1 MNPSSRVRIL
11 HVPGC
16 PLVERL
22 RAEVESALAEVA
34 PDCRLSLVE
43 GDYPSPTLL
52 VDGMDVTTGA
62 PVSGEPR
69 CRLDLPTAEQI
80 RDALAELTRGSQ
92 EVGQPGVAAG
102 GESIA

>member
-1 MNPSSRVRIL
+1 MTSSTRVRIL
-11 HVPGC
+11 HVPDC
-16 PLVERL
+16 PLVEGL
-22 RAEVESALAEVA
+22 RAVVESALAEVA

-69 CRLDLPTAEQI
+69 CRLDLPTSQQI
-80 RDALAELTRGSQ
+80 RDALSALVERGMRSAD
-92 EVGQPGVAAG
+92 PA
-102 GESIA
+102 